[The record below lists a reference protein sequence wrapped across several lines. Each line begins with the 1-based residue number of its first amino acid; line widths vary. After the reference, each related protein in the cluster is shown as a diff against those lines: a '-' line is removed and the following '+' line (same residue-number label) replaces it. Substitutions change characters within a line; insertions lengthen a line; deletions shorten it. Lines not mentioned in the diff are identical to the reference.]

1 MYEQRIKHLEE
12 LHRVLDKRIDGLEST
27 GVFEDVTLEV
37 LKKQRLHLRDEI
49 VILKQKQIE
58 YEQEQQRRREM
69 KAGGFEE

>member
-27 GVFEDVTLEV
+27 GVFEDATLEV

-49 VILKQKQIE
+49 VILKQKQEIHN
-58 YEQEQQRRREM
+58 QEQQRIREM
-69 KAGGFEE
+69 KSSGFEE

>member
-37 LKKQRLHLRDEI
+37 LKKQRLHLKDEI
-49 VILKQKQIE
+49 VAMKHRQE
-58 YEQEQQRRREM
+58 MHDQEQQRIQEM
-69 KAGGFEE
+69 KSSGFEE